1 MGLLRV
7 LLFFGGLRLPP
18 TLGLLQDPP
27 TIYEGPAGSYF
38 GFALD
43 FHMSEGR
50 PSVAVGAPRAN
61 TSQPGV
67 AQPGAVFLCSWPPDK
82 TPCHPLP
89 IDTAGNESESQG
101 ALELHTYKSDQW
113 LGASVTSWDGK
124 LVVCAPLQHWNAI
137 EGQQEAFRTPTGTCF
152 VWSPGQRRTVWYS
165 PCRDQTMAS
174 TYRQRNYVHDKRYCE
189 IGFSAAVTPDGTL
202 VLGAPGGYYFT
213 GESFLPALPPWL
225 VLPGCSLRVGT
236 AGGGH
241 PDGWV
246 PRQCWCSPTRCPPGL
261 VYSVELDKILRR
273 FLGTSLLW
281 LGSPGRPTEPVSGA
295 YEDGYRGY
303 SVAVGEFDG
312 NPKTKEYVV
321 GVPNKSNTRGEVE
334 IFTAGDTLRLL
345 RGIASEQVASYFGHT
360 VAVADVDGDGRDDL
374 LVGAPLYMA
383 RGSDGQRSELGRLYV
398 YLGRGQ
404 QPLAGPPQTLT
415 GTHPYGRFAAAIASL
430 GDLDKDGF
438 GDVAVGAPQ
447 GGDSGSGQVLIFRGQ
462 SEGLAPVPTQRLNS
476 PFPGPAA
483 FGFALRGATDLD
495 GNGYADLLVGAYGAA
510 KVAVY
515 QGLPV
520 VVAQTQLSVPDGLNP
535 EILDCD
541 LPDSSVRVSC
551 FHVVFCVSVKG
562 QHLPQSIHL
571 EAELQLD
578 RLKPRPSRR
587 VLLLQGHQS
596 SWQEELVVA
605 PGTPPVCSNLT
616 AYLRDKAEFKDKLS
630 PVALSVSL
638 TLPREAPGLVLY
650 GQTLVQAQ
658 THLILEDCG
667 DDNLCVPDLHLA
679 ADTPSQRLLIGA
691 EAALS
696 LRANATNAGEG
707 AFEAELRVQLPPG
720 THYQAARSTIPG
732 QEKLSCN
739 PKKENGTH
747 VVLCELGNPMKAG
760 ARITVDMELSVSGLE
775 DMGDAITFHL
785 QLRSKNS
792 LSHSN
797 ASVTVTVPVEAEA
810 EMQLRGNSLPA
821 ITVLPTSWHWVEG
834 SQRPEDHGIKV
845 EHVYE
850 LHNEGPGTVS
860 GVTLSLAIPHLLGD
874 RVLLY
879 LLELGTE
886 GGLNCSHHPA
896 LNPAQ
901 LGISSPTAA
910 APGNG
915 SHQRERREAEP
926 PPAGL
931 GDFVRVDCDNATCVD
946 IICHVPSLGKD
957 QRALVSVHALLWM
970 DTLQQ
975 REHLL
980 TQFLIQS
987 QAWFS
992 TSAMPYRV
1000 QPRVLPTGKAQT
1012 DTRVVRASLGAE
1024 GAVPVWWVVLGV
1036 LAGLLLL
1043 TLLILLMWKTGFF
1056 KRTRPPAEGD
1066 TQEEPGR
1073 AQEPGSSQEPGSA

>member
-1 MGLLRV
+1 MALLRV
-7 LLFFGGLRLPP
+7 LLFLGGLRLPP
-18 TLGLLQDPP
+18 TLGLLQEPP
-27 TIYEGPAGSYF
+27 TIYEGPPGSYF

-43 FHMSEGR
+43 FHRSEGR

-67 AQPGAVFLCSWPPDK
+67 AQPGAVFLCSWPPGR

-89 IDTAGNESESQG
+89 MDTAGDESESQG
-101 ALELHTYKSDQW
+101 TLELRTYKSHQW
-113 LGASVTSWDGK
+113 LGASVTSWHGN
-124 LVVCAPLQHWNAI
+124 LVVCAPLQHWNAL

-152 VWSPGQRRTVWYS
+152 VRSPERSVWYS
-165 PCRDQTMAS
+165 PCRDRTMAS
-174 TYRQRNYVHDKRYCE
+174 TYRQTGYAHDKRYCE
-189 IGFSAAVTPDGTL
+189 IGFSAAATPDGTL
-202 VLGAPGGYYFT
+202 VLGAPGGYYF
-213 GESFLPALPPWL
+213 S
-225 VLPGCSLRVGT
+225 
-236 AGGGH
+236 
-241 PDGWV
+241 
-246 PRQCWCSPTRCPPGL
+246 GL
-261 VYSVELDKILRR
+261 LYSVELDKILRR

-281 LGSPGRPTEPVSGA
+281 LGSPGRPTEPMFGD

-334 IFTAGDTLRLL
+334 IFTAGDTLRRL
-345 RGIASEQVASYFGHT
+345 RSIASEQVASYFGHT
-360 VAVADVDGDGRDDL
+360 VAVADVDGDGKDDL
-374 LVGAPLYMA
+374 LVGAPLFMA
-383 RGSDGQRSELGRLYV
+383 RRSDGQRSELGRLYL
-398 YLGRGQ
+398 YRGQ
-404 QPLAGPPQTLT
+404 QRLAGPPQTLT
-415 GTHPYGRFAAAIASL
+415 GTHPYGRFGAAIASL
-430 GDLDKDGF
+430 GDLDRDGF

-447 GGDSGSGQVLIFRGQ
+447 GGDSGSGQVFIFRGH
-462 SEGLAPVPTQRLNS
+462 SEGLAPVPTQRLES
-476 PFPGPAA
+476 PFPGAAA

-515 QGLPV
+515 LGLPV
-520 VVAQTQLSVPDGLNP
+520 VVARTQLSVPDGLNP
-535 EILDCD
+535 EILDCS
-541 LPDSSVRVSC
+541 LPNSSVSVSC
-551 FHVVFCVSVKG
+551 FHVEFCVSVTG
-562 QHLPQSIHL
+562 QDIPRSIQL

-587 VLLLQGHQS
+587 VLLLRGHQS
-596 SWQEELVVA
+596 SWQEALLVA
-605 PGTPPVCSNLT
+605 PGAPPVCRNLT

-630 PVALSVSL
+630 PVALSVALS
-638 TLPREAPGLVLY
+638 LPREAPALVLY
-650 GQTLVQAQ
+650 GDTLVQAQ
-658 THLILEDCG
+658 THIILEDCG

-679 ADTPSQRLLIGA
+679 AHTPSQRLLIGA
-691 EAALS
+691 EAVLS
-696 LRANATNAGEG
+696 LRASATNAGEG

-760 ARITVDMELSVSGLE
+760 ARITVDLELSVSGLE

-792 LSHSN
+792 PSPSHG
-797 ASVTVTVPVEAEA
+797 SVTVTVPVEAEA
-810 EMQLRGNSLPA
+810 EMELRGNSLPA
-821 ITVLPTSWHWVEG
+821 TMVLPTGWHGVRG
-834 SQRPEDHGIKV
+834 SRRIEDHGMRL

-850 LHNEGPGTVS
+850 LHNKGPGTVS
-860 GVTLSLAIPHLLGD
+860 GVTLSLAVPHRLGEH
-874 RVLLY
+874 VLLY
-879 LLELGTE
+879 LLGLGTE
-886 GGLNCSHHPA
+886 GGTNCSQHPA

-901 LGISSPTAA
+901 LEISAPTAA

-915 SHQRERREAEP
+915 SQHRERREAEAAP
-926 PPAGL
+926 GAGL
-931 GDFVRVDCDNATCVD
+931 GDLGLGDLVRVDCDNATCVD
-946 IICHVPSLGKD
+946 ITCHVASLGKD

-975 REHLL
+975 REHLRE
-980 TQFLIQS
+980 FRIQS

-1000 QPRVLPTGKAQT
+1000 QPRLLPSGQAETET
-1012 DTRVVRASLGAE
+1012 CVVRASPGGE
-1024 GAVPVWWVVLGV
+1024 GAVPVGWVVLGV

-1043 TLLILLMWKTGFF
+1043 TLLILLMWKVSGHRGTLGTPVTSRGTMKHGTQCWGWGLWDSSTGDIVGSQV
-1056 KRTRPPAEGD
+1056 GD
-1066 TQEEPGR
+1066 TVGSPEAGGPLVPQGSPG
-1073 AQEPGSSQEPGSA
+1073 G

>member
-7 LLFFGGLRLPP
+7 LLLLGGLRLPS
-18 TLGLLQDPP
+18 TLGLLQEPP
-27 TIYEGPAGSYF
+27 TIYEGPPGSYF

-61 TSQPGV
+61 TSQPV

-82 TPCHPLP
+82 SPCHPLP
-89 IDTAGNESESQG
+89 IDTAGDEKESQG
-101 ALELHTYKSDQW
+101 TLELHTYKSHQW

-124 LVVCAPLQHWNAI
+124 LVVCAPLQHWNAL
-137 EGQQEAFRTPTGTCF
+137 EGQQEAFRTPTGTCL
-152 VWSPGQRRTVWYS
+152 VRSPGQRGTVWYS

-174 TYRQRNYVHDKRYCE
+174 THRLMNYVHDKRYCE

-213 GESFLPALPPWL
+213 G
-225 VLPGCSLRVGT
+225 
-236 AGGGH
+236 
-241 PDGWV
+241 
-246 PRQCWCSPTRCPPGL
+246 L

-273 FLGTSLLW
+273 FSGKSLLW
-281 LGSPGRPTEPVSGA
+281 LGSPGRPTEPLSGD

-334 IFTAGDTLRLL
+334 IFTAGDTLRRL

-383 RGSDGQRSELGRLYV
+383 RRSDGQRSELGRLYL

-404 QPLAGPPQTLT
+404 QRLAGPPQTLT

-447 GGDSGSGQVLIFRGQ
+447 GGDSGSGQVFIFRGQ
-462 SEGLAPVPTQRLNS
+462 SEGLAPVPTQLLNS

-520 VVAQTQLSVPDGLNP
+520 VVARTQLSVPDGLNP
-535 EILDCD
+535 EILDCV

-551 FHVVFCVSVKG
+551 FHVVFCVSVTG
-562 QHLPQSIHL
+562 QHIPQSIQL

-596 SWQEELVVA
+596 SWQEELLVA
-605 PGTPPVCSNLT
+605 PGTPPVCTNLT
-616 AYLRDKAEFKDKLS
+616 AYLRDEAEFKDKLS
-630 PVALSVSL
+630 PVALSVAL

-650 GQTLVQAQ
+650 GDTLVQAQ
-658 THLILEDCG
+658 THIILEDCG

-679 ADTPSQRLLIGA
+679 ADTPSHRLLIGA
-691 EAALS
+691 EAVLS

-720 THYQAARSTIPG
+720 THYQAARSSIPG

-760 ARITVDMELSVSGLE
+760 SRITVDMELSVSGLE

-792 LSHSN
+792 PSPSN
-797 ASVTVTVPVEAEA
+797 ASVTVTVPVEAQA
-810 EMQLRGNSLPA
+810 EMELRGNSLPA
-821 ITVLPTSWHWVEG
+821 TMVLPTSWPWVEG
-834 SQRPEDHGIKV
+834 SRRLQDHGIKV

-850 LHNEGPGTVS
+850 LHNKGPGTVS
-860 GVTLSLAIPHLLGD
+860 GVTLSLAVPHRLGD
-874 RVLLY
+874 HVLLY

-886 GGLNCSHHPA
+886 GGMSCPHHPT

-901 LGISSPTAA
+901 LEISAPTAA
-910 APGNG
+910 ALGNG
-915 SHQRERREAEP
+915 TGQRERREAEP
-926 PPAGL
+926 PPGAGL
-931 GDFVRVDCDNATCVD
+931 GDQGLGDLVLVDCDNATCVD
-946 IICHVPSLGKD
+946 ITCHVPSLGKD

-980 TQFLIQS
+980 TQFRIQS
-987 QAWFS
+987 QAWFT

-1000 QPRVLPTGKAQT
+1000 QPRVLPTGKAET
-1012 DTRVVRASLGAE
+1012 ETCVVRASPGGE

-1066 TQEEPGR
+1066 TQEPGP
-1073 AQEPGSSQEPGSA
+1073 AQEPGSTQD

>member
-7 LLFFGGLRLPP
+7 LLLLGGLRLPP
-18 TLGLLQDPP
+18 TLGLLQEPP
-27 TIYEGPAGSYF
+27 TIYEGPPGSYF

-89 IDTAGNESESQG
+89 IDTTGDESESQG
-101 ALELHTYKSDQW
+101 TLEFHTYKSHQW

-124 LVVCAPLQHWNAI
+124 LVVCAPLQHWNAL

-152 VWSPGQRRTVWYS
+152 VRSPGQRSAVWYS

-174 TYRQRNYVHDKRYCE
+174 TYRQTNYVHDKRYCE

-213 GESFLPALPPWL
+213 G
-225 VLPGCSLRVGT
+225 
-236 AGGGH
+236 
-241 PDGWV
+241 
-246 PRQCWCSPTRCPPGL
+246 L

-281 LGSPGRPTEPVSGA
+281 LGSPGRPTEPVSGD

-334 IFTAGDTLRLL
+334 IFTAGDTLRWL

-383 RGSDGQRSELGRLYV
+383 RRSDGQRSELGRLYL

-447 GGDSGSGQVLIFRGQ
+447 GGDSGSGQVFIFRGQ
-462 SEGLAPVPTQRLNS
+462 SEGLAPVPIQRLDS

-483 FGFALRGATDLD
+483 FGFALRGAADLD

-520 VVAQTQLSVPDGLNP
+520 VVARTQLSVPDGLNP
-535 EILDCD
+535 EILDCV

-551 FHVVFCVSVKG
+551 FHVVFCVSVTG
-562 QHLPQSIHL
+562 QHIPQSIQL

-596 SWQEELVVA
+596 SWQGELLVA

-616 AYLRDKAEFKDKLS
+616 AYLRDEAEFKDKLS
-630 PVALSVSL
+630 PVALSVAL

-650 GQTLVQAQ
+650 GDTLVQAQ
-658 THLILEDCG
+658 THIILEDCG
-667 DDNLCVPDLHLA
+667 DDNLCVPDLRLA

-691 EAALS
+691 EAVLS

-732 QEKLSCN
+732 QKKLSCN

-792 LSHSN
+792 PSH

-810 EMQLRGNSLPA
+810 EMGLRGNSLPA
-821 ITVLPTSWHWVEG
+821 TMVLPTSWHRVEG
-834 SQRPEDHGIKV
+834 SRRLEDHGIRV

-850 LHNEGPGTVS
+850 LHNKGPGTVS
-860 GVTLSLAIPHLLGD
+860 GVTLSLAVPHLLGD
-874 RVLLY
+874 HVLLY

-886 GGLNCSHHPA
+886 GGMNCSHHRA

-901 LGISSPTAA
+901 LEISASTAA

-915 SHQRERREAEP
+915 THQRERREAEP
-926 PPAGL
+926 PSGAGL
-931 GDFVRVDCDNATCVD
+931 GNEGLGDLVRVDCDNATCVD
-946 IICHVPSLGKD
+946 ITCHVPSLGKD
-957 QRALVSVHALLWM
+957 QRALVSIHALLWM

-980 TQFLIQS
+980 TQFRIQS
-987 QAWFS
+987 QAWFN

-1000 QPRVLPTGKAQT
+1000 QPRVLPAGKAET
-1012 DTRVVRASLGAE
+1012 ETSVVRASPGGE

-1043 TLLILLMWKTGFF
+1043 TLLILLMWKMGFF

-1066 TQEEPGR
+1066 PQEPGQ
-1073 AQEPGSSQEPGSA
+1073 AQEPGSAQD

>member
-7 LLFFGGLRLPP
+7 LLLLGALRLPS
-18 TLGLLQDPP
+18 TLGLLQEPP
-27 TIYEGPAGSYF
+27 TIYEGPPGSYF

-61 TSQPGV
+61 TSQPV

-82 TPCHPLP
+82 SPCHPLP
-89 IDTAGNESESQG
+89 IDTAGDESESQG
-101 ALELHTYKSDQW
+101 TLELHTYKSHQW

-124 LVVCAPLQHWNAI
+124 LVVCAPLQHWNAL
-137 EGQQEAFRTPTGTCF
+137 EGQHEAFRTPTGTCL
-152 VWSPGQRRTVWYS
+152 VRSAGQRRTVWYS

-174 TYRQRNYVHDKRYCE
+174 THRLMNYVHDKRYCE

-213 GESFLPALPPWL
+213 G
-225 VLPGCSLRVGT
+225 
-236 AGGGH
+236 
-241 PDGWV
+241 
-246 PRQCWCSPTRCPPGL
+246 L

-273 FLGTSLLW
+273 FSGKSLLW
-281 LGSPGRPTEPVSGA
+281 LGSPGRPTEPLSGD

-334 IFTAGDTLRLL
+334 IFTAGDTLRRL

-383 RGSDGQRSELGRLYV
+383 RRSDGQRSELGRLYL

-404 QPLAGPPQTLT
+404 QRLAGPPQTLT

-447 GGDSGSGQVLIFRGQ
+447 GGDSGSGQVFIFRGQ
-462 SEGLAPVPTQRLNS
+462 SEGLAPVPTQLLNS

-520 VVAQTQLSVPDGLNP
+520 VVARTQLSVPDGLNP
-535 EILDCD
+535 EILDCV

-551 FHVVFCVSVKG
+551 FHVVFCVSVTG
-562 QHLPQSIHL
+562 QHIPQSIQL

-596 SWQEELVVA
+596 SWQEELLVA
-605 PGTPPVCSNLT
+605 PGTPPVCTNLT
-616 AYLRDKAEFKDKLS
+616 AYLRDEAEFKDKLS
-630 PVALSVSL
+630 PVALSVAL

-650 GQTLVQAQ
+650 GDTLVQAQ
-658 THLILEDCG
+658 THIILEDCG
-667 DDNLCVPDLHLA
+667 NDNLCVPDLHLA

-691 EAALS
+691 EAVLS

-720 THYQAARSTIPG
+720 THYQAARSSIPG

-760 ARITVDMELSVSGLE
+760 TRITVDMELSVSGLE

-792 LSHSN
+792 PSPSN
-797 ASVTVTVPVEAEA
+797 ASVTVTVPVEAQA
-810 EMQLRGNSLPA
+810 EMELRGNSLPA
-821 ITVLPTSWHWVEG
+821 TMVLPTSWPWVEG
-834 SQRPEDHGIKV
+834 SRRLQDHGIKV

-850 LHNEGPGTVS
+850 LHNKGPGTVS
-860 GVTLSLAIPHLLGD
+860 GVTLSLAVPHRLGD
-874 RVLLY
+874 HVLLY

-886 GGLNCSHHPA
+886 GGMSCPHHPT

-901 LGISSPTAA
+901 LEISAPTAA
-910 APGNG
+910 ALGNG
-915 SHQRERREAEP
+915 TGQRERREAEP
-926 PPAGL
+926 PPGDGL
-931 GDFVRVDCDNATCVD
+931 GDQGLGDLVRVDCDNATCVD
-946 IICHVPSLGKD
+946 ITCHVPSLGKD

-980 TQFLIQS
+980 TQFRIQS
-987 QAWFS
+987 QAWFT

-1000 QPRVLPTGKAQT
+1000 QPRVLPTGKAET
-1012 DTRVVRASLGAE
+1012 ETCVVRASPGGE

-1066 TQEEPGR
+1066 TQEPGP
-1073 AQEPGSSQEPGSA
+1073 AQEPGSTQD

>member
-7 LLFFGGLRLPP
+7 LLLLGGLRLPS
-18 TLGLLQDPP
+18 TLGLLQEPP
-27 TIYEGPAGSYF
+27 TIYEGPPGSYF

-82 TPCHPLP
+82 SPCQPLP
-89 IDTAGNESESQG
+89 IDTAGDESESQG
-101 ALELHTYKSDQW
+101 TLEFHTYKSHQW
-113 LGASVTSWDGK
+113 LGASVTSWDDK
-124 LVVCAPLQHWNAI
+124 LVVCAPLQHWNAL
-137 EGQQEAFRTPTGTCF
+137 EGQHEAFRTPTGTCF
-152 VWSPGQRRTVWYS
+152 VRSPRQRRAVWYS

-174 TYRQRNYVHDKRYCE
+174 THRLMNYVHDKRYCE

-213 GESFLPALPPWL
+213 G
-225 VLPGCSLRVGT
+225 
-236 AGGGH
+236 
-241 PDGWV
+241 
-246 PRQCWCSPTRCPPGL
+246 L

-281 LGSPGRPTEPVSGA
+281 LGSPGRPTEPVSGD

-334 IFTAGDTLRLL
+334 IFTAGDTLRWL

-383 RGSDGQRSELGRLYV
+383 RRSDGQRSELGRLYL

-404 QPLAGPPQTLT
+404 QPLASPPQTLT

-447 GGDSGSGQVLIFRGQ
+447 GGDGGSGQVFIFRGQ
-462 SEGLAPVPTQRLNS
+462 SEGLASVPTQLLNS

-515 QGLPV
+515 LGLPV
-520 VVAQTQLSVPDGLNP
+520 VVARTQLSVPDGLNP
-535 EILDCD
+535 EILDCV

-551 FHVVFCVSVKG
+551 FHVVFCVSVTG
-562 QHLPQSIHL
+562 QHIPQSIHL

-616 AYLRDKAEFKDKLS
+616 AYLRDEAEFKDKLS
-630 PVALSVSL
+630 PVALSVVL

-650 GQTLVQAQ
+650 GDTLVQAQ
-658 THLILEDCG
+658 THIILEDCG

-691 EAALS
+691 EAVLS

-792 LSHSN
+792 PSPSN

-810 EMQLRGNSLPA
+810 EMELRGNSLPA
-821 ITVLPTSWHWVEG
+821 TVVLPTSWHWVEG
-834 SQRPEDHGIKV
+834 SRRLEDHGIKV

-850 LHNEGPGTVS
+850 LHNKGPGTVS
-860 GVTLSLAIPHLLGD
+860 GVTLSLAIPHLLGNH
-874 RVLLY
+874 VLLY

-886 GGLNCSHHPA
+886 GGTNCSHHPA

-901 LGISSPTAA
+901 LESSGPTAA
-910 APGNG
+910 ALGNG
-915 SHQRERREAEP
+915 THQRERREAEP
-926 PPAGL
+926 PPGAGL
-931 GDFVRVDCDNATCVD
+931 GDEGLGDLVRVDCDNATCVD
-946 IICHVPSLGKD
+946 ITCHVPSLGKD

-980 TQFLIQS
+980 TQFRIQS
-987 QAWFS
+987 QAWFNS
-992 TSAMPYRV
+992 SAMPYRV
-1000 QPRVLPTGKAQT
+1000 QPRVLPTGQAET
-1012 DTRVVRASLGAE
+1012 ETCVVRASPGGE
-1024 GAVPVWWVVLGV
+1024 GPVPVWWVVLGV

-1066 TQEEPGR
+1066 TQEPGQ
-1073 AQEPGSSQEPGSA
+1073 AQEPGSVQD